1 MLQKRFILRVMET
14 RYLESFLEVVASGSV
29 AEAARRLS
37 ITPAALGLRLK
48 ALESEL
54 GYALVTRTGR
64 TMRPT
69 EAGLSLAERCRPLL
83 AALRHATAVESPD
96 KVAGEVRLGVATSA
110 VSGALARLVVRMIRT
125 YPDVEITV
133 SKGPSSDLYR
143 KLSSGDLDAAIAF
156 RPPFDLPKTL
166 DWRTLRV
173 EPYVLVVPCGLA
185 HRSVMDL
192 LETEPFIRF
201 DRSLW
206 SGQRVDAYLRQM
218 RLTPHERLELDSM
231 EAIAVLVNQG
241 LGVSIL
247 PDWEGPW
254 PEGLQLVR
262 LPLPEPAPSRELGLL
277 WPRNSPR
284 ARLVE
289 AIRQQAV

>member
-1 MLQKRFILRVMET
+1 MET
-14 RYLESFLEVVASGSV
+14 RFLESFLVVVECGSV
-29 AEAARRLS
+29 AEAARKLALS
-37 ITPAALGLRLK
+37 PAALGLRLK

-69 EAGLSLAERCRPLL
+69 EGGLSLAERCRPLL
-83 AALRHATAVESPD
+83 AALRHATAIEGSD
-96 KVAGEVRLGVATSA
+96 RVAGEVRLGVATSA
-110 VSGALARLVVRMIRT
+110 VAGALARLIVRMIGT
-125 YPDVEITV
+125 YPDVEINV

-143 KLSSGDLDAAIAF
+143 RLSNGDLDAAIAF

-166 DWRTLRV
+166 DWKRLRV
-173 EPYVLVVPCGLA
+173 EPYILVAPASAIGRNA
-185 HRSVMDL
+185 ADL
-192 LETEPFIRF
+192 LATEPFIRF

-218 RLTPHERLELDSM
+218 RLVPRERLELDSM
-231 EAIAVLVNQG
+231 EAIAVLVDQG

-254 PEGLQLVR
+254 PEGLKLLR
-262 LPLPEPAPSRELGLL
+262 LPLPGDPPSRELGLL

-289 AIRQQAV
+289 AIRQQAS